1 MTDTKELRKLAE
13 AATPGPWNYYDDSL
27 STGRIEIV
35 ALGKTVTRIYRSVPE
50 EDGANAE
57 FIAAAN
63 PQTIIALLDT
73 IEAQAAEIEEL
84 KASTIT
90 HCEWYAARNQITHQ
104 AALLKQCWG
113 YFNEI
118 RMNDDQNRW
127 TCDQAIAAIEQ
138 WENGK

>member
-63 PQTIIALLDT
+63 PQTVIALLDT
-73 IEAQAAEIEEL
+73 IEAQAALLMQCRDTLVEVMYSNCTDVARE
-84 KASTIT
+84 KYMATI
-90 HCEWYAARNQITHQ
+90 
-104 AALLKQCWG
+104 AAL
-113 YFNEI
+113 NEFEKG
-118 RMNDDQNRW
+118 
-127 TCDQAIAAIEQ
+127 TE
-138 WENGK
+138 

>member
-1 MTDTKELRKLAE
+1 MTDTKEELRKLAE

-63 PQTIIALLDT
+63 PKTVIALLDT
-73 IEAQAAEIEEL
+73 IEAQAA
-84 KASTIT
+84 
-90 HCEWYAARNQITHQ
+90 
-104 AALLKQCWG
+104 LLKQAKSALMYYDFG
-113 YFNEI
+113 NGVP
-118 RMNDDQNRW
+118 
-127 TCDQAIAAIEQ
+127 QAAVAAIEQ